1 MFCAV
6 QDGALGIVWAPT
18 QDGIFYSLKTE
29 VFLTETP
36 DDLRRQGLF
45 ERVPAIIG
53 INSMD
58 GAALASISCYFI
70 IVCMSCKWR

>member
-1 MFCAV
+1 M

-29 VFLTETP
+29 VFLMETP

-58 GAALASISCYFI
+58 GAALASMF
-70 IVCMSCKWR
+70 